1 MLFMLVVVQ
10 FFFYDFC
17 YALYRYLFEHSML
30 TLFCKPFFL
39 QIWLTDIVANLQ
51 HKLKN
56 VPQKD
61 PVFEGKPQGSLTGK
75 YTVLQLWLVVLWM
88 GHSKTLTIFF
98 CFREKNAVQI
108 QEISPILLS
117 KLLIILQNFVY
128 SSVNEVVS
136 RKRVLMMQ
144 CVGQSLRACGRLF
157 QPQLLWNEHDPWLLS
172 QETKRNRSRRY
183 SQPLNSPPTH
193 YIIQKL

>member
-1 MLFMLVVVQ
+1 MLVVVQ

-30 TLFCKPFFL
+30 KFCKPFFL

-75 YTVLQLWLVVLWM
+75 HTLLQLWLVVLWM

-117 KLLIILQNFVY
+117 KLLIILFCKILY
-128 SSVNEVVS
+128 TPASMKSSQG
-136 RKRVLMMQ
+136 K
-144 CVGQSLRACGRLF
+144 G
-157 QPQLLWNEHDPWLLS
+157 
-172 QETKRNRSRRY
+172 Y
-183 SQPLNSPPTH
+183 
-193 YIIQKL
+193 